1 MEIRLRVKTGSS
13 QGDKI
18 ERLFD
23 GSYLVHLRAKPINGA
38 ANVAL
43 IKLLA
48 KHFNK
53 PKSAIAIKNGAGS
66 HWKTVVVE

>member
-13 QGDKI
+13 QGDRV
-18 ERLFD
+18 ELLPD
-23 GSYLVHLRAKPINGA
+23 GSYLVHLRTKPIDGA

-48 KHFNK
+48 KHFK
-53 PKSAIAIKNGAGS
+53 VPKSAIAIKNGFNS
-66 HWKTVVVE
+66 HWKTVSIE